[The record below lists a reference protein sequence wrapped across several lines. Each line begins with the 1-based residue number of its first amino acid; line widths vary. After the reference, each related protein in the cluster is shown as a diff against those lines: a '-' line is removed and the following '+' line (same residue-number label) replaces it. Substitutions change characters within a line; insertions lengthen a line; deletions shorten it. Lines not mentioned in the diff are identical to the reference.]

1 MKRGQL
7 PLTALRSFE
16 AAGRHGSFTRAAQ
29 ELLVSQ
35 AAVSRQVRE
44 LEIWLGHALFERHH
58 RQVTLTK
65 QGSLLLAQ
73 LTISFDAIDR
83 LLDGMR
89 AQPATT
95 ILLISVEPSFAACWL
110 VPRLD
115 RFRRRHPD
123 IDVALDPDPRP
134 AEFRTS
140 KTQLAIRWSETATSW
155 PRLQAAHL
163 ADIAMSPVISP
174 ALLRAGPA
182 LQTPADIHRYTL
194 LHEDDR
200 SGWNRWF
207 HAAGVAETSPAR
219 GPLLTDTVLAIQAAA
234 RGHGVALANMLLAE
248 EDICAGT
255 LVKPF
260 EMNLP
265 YGAYWLVAPDLNRL
279 SKAAQ
284 AFADWIRAEFA
295 GNNAFTGGER

>member
-1 MKRGQL
+1 MRVKRGQL

-44 LEIWLGHALFERHH
+44 LEDWLGHALFERRH
-58 RQVTLTK
+58 RQVTLTA
-65 QGSLLLAQ
+65 QGRRLLDQ

-83 LLDGMR
+83 LLDGIKT
-89 AQPATT
+89 QPGK
-95 ILLISVEPSFAACWL
+95 ILSISVEPSFAACWL

-115 RFRRRHPD
+115 RFRQKHPD
-123 IDVALDPDPRP
+123 IDVALNPDPRP
-134 AEFRTS
+134 AEFRAS
-140 KTQLAIRWSETATSW
+140 KIELAIRWSETATSW
-155 PRLQAAHL
+155 PRVQAVHL
-163 ADIAMSPVISP
+163 ADNTMSPVISP
-174 ALLRAGPA
+174 ALL
-182 LQTPADIHRYTL
+182 HRYTL

-200 SGWNRWF
+200 SGWSRWF
-207 HAAGVAETSPAR
+207 SASGATEKNQDR

-248 EDICAGT
+248 EGLQSGT

-260 EMNLP
+260 GIDLP
-265 YGAYWLVAPDLNRL
+265 YGAYFLVAPDLTRL
-279 SKAAQ
+279 SKPAQ
-284 AFADWIRAEFA
+284 AFASWIQAELA
-295 GNNAFTGGER
+295 GNH

>member
-1 MKRGQL
+1 MRVKRGQL

-16 AAGRHGSFTRAAQ
+16 AAGRHGSFTRAAE

-44 LEIWLGHALFERHH
+44 LEDRLGHALFERRH
-58 RQVTLTK
+58 RHVVLTAHGR
-65 QGSLLLAQ
+65 QLLDQ

-83 LLDGMR
+83 LLETMKTQAG
-89 AQPATT
+89 AK
-95 ILLISVEPSFAACWL
+95 ILRISAEPSFAACWL

-115 RFRRRHPD
+115 RFRRKHPD
-123 IDVALDPDPRP
+123 IDVALNPDPRP
-134 AEFRTS
+134 AEFRAS
-140 KTQLAIRWSETATSW
+140 KIELAIRWSETATSW
-155 PRLQAAHL
+155 PRVQAMHL
-163 ADIAMSPVISP
+163 ADNTMSPVISP
-174 ALLRAGPA
+174 ALLAAGPP
-182 LQTPADIHRYTL
+182 LRTPADLHRYTL

-207 HAAGVAETSPAR
+207 SASGAAATRQER
-219 GPLLTDTVLAIQAAA
+219 GPLLTDTVLAIQAAI

-260 EMNLP
+260 GMELP
-265 YGAYWLVAPDLNRL
+265 YGAYFLVAPDLNRL
-279 SKAAQ
+279 SKPAQ
-284 AFADWIRAEFA
+284 AFAGWIQAEL
-295 GNNAFTGGER
+295 TGKH

>member
-44 LEIWLGHALFERHH
+44 LEIRLGHALFERHH
-58 RQVTLTK
+58 RQVTLTA
-65 QGSLLLAQ
+65 QGRLLLDQ
-73 LTISFDAIDR
+73 LTVSFDAIDR
-83 LLDGMR
+83 LLDGIR
-89 AQPATT
+89 AQPAAT
-95 ILLISVEPSFAACWL
+95 ILSISVEPSFAACWL

-115 RFRRRHPD
+115 RFRHRHPD
-123 IDVALDPDPRP
+123 IDVALDPDSRP

-155 PRLQAAHL
+155 PRVQAAHL
-163 ADIAMSPVISP
+163 VDIAMSPVISRT
-174 ALLRAGPA
+174 LLQSGPA
-182 LQTPADIHRYTL
+182 LQTPADLHRYTL

-200 SGWNRWF
+200 RGWNRWF
-207 HAAGVAETSPAR
+207 HAAGVAEISLER

-248 EDICAGT
+248 EDLQTGV

-260 EMNLP
+260 EIDVPN
-265 YGAYWLVAPDLNRL
+265 GAYWLVAPDFNHL

-284 AFADWIRAEFA
+284 AFANWIQTEFA
-295 GNNAFTGGER
+295 ANR